1 MIHSVTLQKDMEKWW
16 KHLDKPMAV
25 AESSDDIKIGDCT
38 FRPWGD
44 KHIYKT
50 KTKCTMTYSRT
61 FQSTEP
67 VENTKGEIVY
77 PILDV
82 YIDICHGRKHTS
94 YKKVRCHCSC

>member
-1 MIHSVTLQKDMEKWW
+1 MINSETLKQDAEKWW
-16 KHLDKPMAV
+16 KKLDSPMSI

-44 KHIYKT
+44 KHVYRS
-50 KTKCTMTYSRT
+50 KTKCTITYSRT
-61 FQSTEP
+61 FQSVDP
-67 VENTKGEIVY
+67 VETTKGEIVY

-82 YIDICHGRKHTS
+82 YIDICHGRKYTS